1 MIWQPREAQAVW
13 DIWDIV
19 RAIGRTLQASGA
31 CSSALQRGQF
41 FQDFIPRLQR
51 KERDG
56 KHGEQGGSER
66 TSTGTLPCSRHGHT
80 TSGCHLS
87 NMGTHAPVALER
99 LFQQGP
105 FHLPISDP
113 STVPAPSRA
122 PRGAGHAP
130 QTRSFLPGARK
141 APGTTRSWGSG
152 CCSMACPEQEHHLNF
167 QGEGALHKAFQA
179 IKIVSK
185 APILFPCKTK
195 LTKLH

>member
-1 MIWQPREAQAVW
+1 MIGQPREAQAVW

-19 RAIGRTLQASGA
+19 RAIGWTLQASGA

-66 TSTGTLPCSRHGHT
+66 TSTGTLPRSRHGHT
-80 TSGCHLS
+80 ASGCHLS
-87 NMGTHAPVALER
+87 NVGTHAPVALER

-130 QTRSFLPGARK
+130 DLQLSSRSQEGTRHHPQLGLRLLLHGLPRTGA
-141 APGTTRSWGSG
+141 PPEFSG
-152 CCSMACPEQEHHLNF
+152 
-167 QGEGALHKAFQA
+167 
-179 IKIVSK
+179 
-185 APILFPCKTK
+185 
-195 LTKLH
+195 

>member
-19 RAIGRTLQASGA
+19 RAIGWTLRAFRA

-80 TSGCHLS
+80 TPPPGATSATWAQTVLRWHWSGFS
-87 NMGTHAPVALER
+87 
-99 LFQQGP
+99 
-105 FHLPISDP
+105 SKDP
-113 STVPAPSRA
+113 STSPSLTPARSQHPAEHPGVQGTHHRPTAFFQEPGRHQAPPAAGAPAAVPWPA
-122 PRGAGHAP
+122 
-130 QTRSFLPGARK
+130 QNRS
-141 APGTTRSWGSG
+141 TT
-152 CCSMACPEQEHHLNF
+152 
-167 QGEGALHKAFQA
+167 
-179 IKIVSK
+179 
-185 APILFPCKTK
+185 
-195 LTKLH
+195 